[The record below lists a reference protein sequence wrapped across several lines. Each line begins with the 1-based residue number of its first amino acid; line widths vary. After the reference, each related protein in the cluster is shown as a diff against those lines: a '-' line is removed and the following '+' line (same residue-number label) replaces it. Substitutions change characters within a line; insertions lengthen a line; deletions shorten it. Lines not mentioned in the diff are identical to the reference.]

1 MPVNEIFLQ
10 QKSTA
15 IITGEPMEVFRK
27 KAPPGAVIITDE
39 NVQKLYGSR
48 WTDYKTIVTPPGERH
63 KTLETIAGIYQQLID
78 FDIDRNGFVVGIG
91 GGIVC
96 DLAGFA
102 ATTYLRGVR
111 FGFVAT
117 TLLAQCDAAIGGKNG
132 VNFGGF
138 KNMVGAIEQPEFVIC
153 DTTMLNTLSND
164 ELANGFAEIV
174 KHALIS
180 DNALLEFILTRVKD
194 MQTLQPEAINHLIE
208 QSHRI
213 KTAIVQRDVKEAGE
227 RRKLNFGHTFGHAIE
242 KVYGLSHG
250 KAVSIGMMIAAEI
263 SMLRGYLNVTEVA
276 NIRELLTAL
285 GLPVAIPGDTGA
297 MMDALLRDKKRQD
310 DFLHF
315 ILLQRP
321 GKAII
326 ERISTASLP
335 GLIEKLPSCNV

>member
-10 QKSTA
+10 QKATA

-27 KAPPGAVIITDE
+27 KVPPDAVIITDE
-39 NVQKLYGSR
+39 NVQKNYGAQ
-48 WTDYKTIVTPPGERH
+48 WKDYRAIVTSQGERH
-63 KTLETIAGIYQQLID
+63 KTLETIAGIYRQLVD
-78 FDIDRNGFVVGIG
+78 FDVDRNGFIVGIG

-102 ATTYLRGVR
+102 ASTYLRGIR

-132 VNFGGF
+132 VNFRGY

-153 DTTMLNTLSND
+153 DTAVLKTLPKA

-180 DNALLEFILTRVKD
+180 DITLLDYIQEYVDEIIA
-194 MQTLQPEAINHLIE
+194 LQPEAVNRVIAH
-208 QSHRI
+208 SHRI
-213 KTAIVQRDVKEAGE
+213 KIAIVQRDVKEAGE

-242 KVYGLSHG
+242 KTHGLSHG

-263 SMLRGYLNVTEVA
+263 SMLQGYLSANEV
-276 NIRELLTAL
+276 NRIKQMLIAL
-285 GLPVAIPGDTGA
+285 GLPVKIPGNIEA
-297 MMDALLRDKKRQD
+297 VMDALLKDKKRQD

-315 ILLQRP
+315 VLLQKS
-321 GKAII
+321 GKAVV
-326 ERISTASLP
+326 ERIQIDALKSL
-335 GLIEKLPSCNV
+335 IKEIPSCNL